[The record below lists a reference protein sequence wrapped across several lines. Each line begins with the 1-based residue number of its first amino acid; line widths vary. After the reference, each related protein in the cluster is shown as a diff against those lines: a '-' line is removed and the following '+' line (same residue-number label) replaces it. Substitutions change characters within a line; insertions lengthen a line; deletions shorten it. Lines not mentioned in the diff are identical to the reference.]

1 MALES
6 PDEPEIGDRRTRL
19 CQGNREGIGRELK
32 EARVRKIETWR
43 RAIEYAYD
51 LLYKMFD

>member
-19 CQGNREGIGRELK
+19 CQGNREGIGRESGGN
-32 EARVRKIETWR
+32 
-43 RAIEYAYD
+43 
-51 LLYKMFD
+51 